1 MDMAAIK
8 KHRKTIL
15 KAIGTLVAIGLLFF
29 LLINNTSPEDWEAVK
44 NISKWS
50 LAGAALLVVGSRIF
64 ITLRWYVY
72 LRTGGVE
79 ISFKETLSLV
89 FMGLFSNN
97 FLPTTIG
104 GDVVKLAGATQ
115 YGYDNAL
122 ILASIAADR
131 VTNMLG
137 MSLAAPL
144 GLIQLVP
151 AGAPLGSFVLPAFA
165 KKVLVFLKKTFY
177 SFSLWFKKPYAIAL
191 ALAFASLHMLCSYG
205 AYYTLII
212 GAGEYLELWKVI
224 GLASLAYFVTLV
236 PISINGYGVAE
247 LTTTYL
253 LSEIGG
259 VSYPVSLSVAII
271 HRLFMILV
279 STPGALYLPGIIGK
293 LSDSAGKEN

>member
-1 MDMAAIK
+1 MINIK
-8 KHRKTIL
+8 KHNKTIL
-15 KAIGTLVAIGLLFF
+15 KGVGTLASIGLLFF
-29 LLINNTSPEDWEAVK
+29 LLTNNAKPEDWEAVK
-44 NISKWS
+44 KISGWS
-50 LAGAALLVVGSRIF
+50 LAGAALLVICSRIF
-64 ITLRWYVY
+64 ISLRWFVY

-104 GDVVKLAGATQ
+104 GDVVKLAGAGK

-131 VTNMLG
+131 VTNMIG

-144 GLIQLVP
+144 GLVQLFS
-151 AGAPLGSFVLPAFA
+151 AGTALGALTLPAFGQKMLA
-165 KKVLVFLKKTFY
+165 FLKKTFL
-177 SFSLWFKKPYAIAL
+177 SFSLWFKKPQAIAG
-191 ALAFASLHMLCSYG
+191 ALGFASLHMLCSYG

-212 GAGEYLELWKVI
+212 GAGEYLELWKVV

-247 LTTTYL
+247 LTTTFL

-279 STPGALYLPGIIGK
+279 SAPGAFYLPGILGK
-293 LSDSAGKEN
+293 LSDSKGKES

>member
-1 MDMAAIK
+1 MNSIK
-8 KHRKTIL
+8 KHKKIIL
-15 KAIGTLVAIGLLFF
+15 RGVGTLLAIGLLFV
-29 LLINNTSPEDWEAVK
+29 LLLRNTKPEDWEAVK
-44 NISKWS
+44 NISRWS
-50 LAGAALLVVGSRIF
+50 LVVAALLVLSSRIF
-64 ITLRWYVY
+64 ITLRWHVF
-72 LRTGGVE
+72 LRSGGVD
-79 ISFKETLSLV
+79 IRFKETLSLV

-104 GDVVKLAGATQ
+104 GDVVKLAGATR

-137 MSLAAPL
+137 MSLAAPF

-151 AGAPLGSFVLPAFA
+151 SGVILGSFTLPAFA
-165 KKVLVFLKKTFY
+165 DKALAFLKKTFL
-177 SFSLWFKKPYAIAL
+177 SFSLWFKKPQAIAA
-191 ALAFASLHMLCSYG
+191 ALAFALLHMVCSY
-205 AYYTLII
+205 AAFYTLII
-212 GAGEYLELWKVI
+212 GAGEYIELWKMI

-259 VSYPVSLSVAII
+259 ISYPVSLSVAII

-279 STPGALYLPGIIGK
+279 STPGAFYLPGVIGS
-293 LSDSAGKEN
+293 LSKDNGTEN